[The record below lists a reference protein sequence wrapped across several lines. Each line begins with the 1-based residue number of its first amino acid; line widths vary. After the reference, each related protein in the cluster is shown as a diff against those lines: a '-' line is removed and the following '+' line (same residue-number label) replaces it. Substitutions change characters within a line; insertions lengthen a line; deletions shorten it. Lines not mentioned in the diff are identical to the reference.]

1 MPPFAVGVVL
11 FSTILHAGWNLIAKQ
26 RSDSWTTILQILAAI
41 SVPGVLIAVS
51 TELLATGILRHV
63 WPFLL
68 GAGCAQA
75 VYFLGLTLGYRAGDL
90 GIVYPV
96 TRALPV
102 LVLGGFDLARSLSPS
117 PTGWLGLALVAAGC
131 IVISGA
137 AGTDRGRADQGRADR
152 GTAVRGRLARRLH
165 PTIGWAAVAAAGTV
179 GYTAFDK
186 LAAEVLRRQSGGG
199 LPDAFRYGL
208 WEFVISTVLY
218 AALLAAA
225 MRASARRRS
234 ASAPAAA
241 VPRLSWRTLAGD
253 WRTAAA
259 GAGMCGAYSLVLW
272 AYQLAERA
280 SYVAALRQ
288 FSIVLG
294 VAAGAALMGERA
306 PVVRIGAAVVIVAGI
321 ALVAAAP

>member
-137 AGTDRGRADQGRADR
+137 AGTDRGRADRGRADR

-225 MRASARRRS
+225 MRVSARRR
-234 ASAPAAA
+234 AAPPPAAA
-241 VPRLSWRTLAGD
+241 PRLSWRTLAGD

-259 GAGMCGAYSLVLW
+259 GVGMCGAYSLVLW
-272 AYQLAERA
+272 AYQLSERA
-280 SYVAALRQ
+280 SYVVALRQ

-294 VAAGAALMGERA
+294 VVAGAVLMGERA

-321 ALVAAAP
+321 ALVSAAP

>member
-41 SVPGVLIAVS
+41 SVPGLLIAVS
-51 TELLATGILRHV
+51 TELLTTGLLRHV

-90 GIVYPV
+90 GTVYPV

-137 AGTDRGRADQGRADR
+137 AGADR
-152 GTAVRGRLARRLH
+152 GVAVRGRLARRLH

-186 LAAEVLRRQSGGG
+186 LAAEVLSRQSGGG
-199 LPDAFRYGL
+199 LLDAFRYGL

-225 MRASARRRS
+225 MRVSARRQ
-234 ASAPAAA
+234 APAPAAA
-241 VPRLSWRTLAGD
+241 RRLSWRTLAGD
-253 WRTAAA
+253 WRTAA
-259 GAGMCGAYSLVLW
+259 GGFGMCGAYTLVLW
-272 AYQLAERA
+272 AYQLSERA

-294 VAAGAALMGERA
+294 VVAGAVLMGERA
-306 PVVRIGAAVVIVAGI
+306 PVVRIGAAVVISAGI
-321 ALVAAAP
+321 ALVSVAP

>member
-41 SVPGVLIAVS
+41 SVPGLLIAVS
-51 TELLATGILRHV
+51 TELLTTGLLRHV

-90 GIVYPV
+90 GTVYPV

-137 AGTDRGRADQGRADR
+137 AGADR
-152 GTAVRGRLARRLH
+152 GAAVRGRLARRLH

-186 LAAEVLRRQSGGG
+186 LAAEVLSRQSGGG
-199 LPDAFRYGL
+199 LLDAFRYGL

-225 MRASARRRS
+225 MRVSARRQ
-234 ASAPAAA
+234 AAAPAAA
-241 VPRLSWRTLAGD
+241 RRLSWRTLAGD
-253 WRTAAA
+253 WRTVA
-259 GAGMCGAYSLVLW
+259 GGFGMCGAYTLVLW
-272 AYQLAERA
+272 AYQLSERA

-294 VAAGAALMGERA
+294 VVAGAVLMGERA

-321 ALVAAAP
+321 ALVSVAP

>member
-51 TELLATGILRHV
+51 TELLTTGILRHV

-137 AGTDRGRADQGRADR
+137 AGTDRGRADRGQAVRGR
-152 GTAVRGRLARRLH
+152 AVRGRLARRLH

-199 LPDAFRYGL
+199 LLDAFRYGL
-208 WEFVISTVLY
+208 WEFVISTILY
-218 AALLAAA
+218 AVLLAAA
-225 MRASARRRS
+225 MRVSARRRS
-234 ASAPAAA
+234 AAPPAAA
-241 VPRLSWRTLAGD
+241 PRLSWRTLAGD
-253 WRTAAA
+253 WRTAA
-259 GAGMCGAYSLVLW
+259 GGIGMCGAYTLVLW
-272 AYQLAERA
+272 AYQLSERA

-294 VAAGAALMGERA
+294 VVAGAVLMGERA
-306 PVVRIGAAVVIVAGI
+306 PVVRIGAAVVIAAGI
-321 ALVAAAP
+321 ALVSVAP

>member
-41 SVPGVLIAVS
+41 SVPGLLIAVS
-51 TELLATGILRHV
+51 TELLTTGLLRHV

-90 GIVYPV
+90 GTVYPV

-137 AGTDRGRADQGRADR
+137 AGADR

-186 LAAEVLRRQSGGG
+186 LAAEVLSRQSGGG
-199 LPDAFRYGL
+199 LLDAFRYGL

-225 MRASARRRS
+225 MRVSARRQ
-234 ASAPAAA
+234 AAAPAAA
-241 VPRLSWRTLAGD
+241 RRLSWRTLAGD
-253 WRTAAA
+253 WRTAA
-259 GAGMCGAYSLVLW
+259 GGVGMCGAYTLVLW
-272 AYQLAERA
+272 AYQLSERA

-294 VAAGAALMGERA
+294 VVAGAVLMGERA
-306 PVVRIGAAVVIVAGI
+306 PVVRIGAAVVISAGI
-321 ALVAAAP
+321 ALVSVAP

>member
-26 RSDSWTTILQILAAI
+26 RSDSWTTILRILAAI
-41 SVPGVLIAVS
+41 SVPGVLIAAS

-137 AGTDRGRADQGRADR
+137 AGTDRGRADQGTADR
-152 GTAVRGRLARRLH
+152 GQAVRSRAVRVRLARRLH

-199 LPDAFRYGL
+199 LLDAFRYGL

-218 AALLAAA
+218 AALLTAA
-225 MRASARRRS
+225 MRVSARRRS
-234 ASAPAAA
+234 AAP
-241 VPRLSWRTLAGD
+241 PRLSWRTLAGD
-253 WRTAAA
+253 WRTAA
-259 GAGMCGAYSLVLW
+259 GGIGMCGAYTLVLW
-272 AYQLAERA
+272 AYQLSERA

-294 VAAGAALMGERA
+294 VVAGAVLMGERA

-321 ALVAAAP
+321 ALVSAAP